1 MNPIPIPPGMET
13 RLFLLEADALSQLP
27 EAIHSLWGSQ
37 ARPWLVAD
45 DNTWAAAGA
54 RVAEILRSAG
64 LDGPAPFRFPGSPM
78 LHADESNVNLLL
90 EAFPENVVPVAIG
103 GGTVNDLVKRAS
115 GVRHVSYCCVPTAPS
130 VDGYTSSG
138 AALTVAGLKQTLP
151 CPAPL
156 AVIADSGILR
166 AAPSEMFAAGYADLM
181 AKIPAGADWI
191 AADTLGIEAIDPA
204 VWALVQTPLR
214 DNLSDP
220 ADVRRVFTGLAATGY
235 AMQLY
240 RDSRPASGADH
251 LVSHIWE
258 MENLCCDGKPVSHGF
273 KVAIGTVISTA
284 LYEALFSLSEQEA
297 RQLARPGLNRAEREA
312 EIDALLSV
320 GSYGAAARTI
330 ALDKFREGRS
340 LAERRELIYHNWEKL
355 RQRILHQLYP
365 LQELTARLAAARCPV
380 KPADIRL
387 GREQF
392 LHGIRTAQLIRK
404 RYTVLDLAYELGLM
418 EELLKRIL
426 PVMKFQAPKKI
437 SGTT

>member
-1 MNPIPIPPGMET
+1 MNPVPIPPGMET
-13 RLFLLEADALSQLP
+13 RLFLLENDALNQLP
-27 EAIHSLWGSQ
+27 EAIRSLWGND

-45 DNTWAAAGA
+45 DNTWRAAGA
-54 RVAEILRSAG
+54 EVAKILKAAG
-64 LDGPAPFRFPGSPM
+64 MESPDPFLFPGTPM
-78 LHADESNVNLLL
+78 LHADEGNVNLLL
-90 EAFPENVVPVAIG
+90 EQFPENVVPVAIG

-115 GVRHVSYCCVPTAPS
+115 GLRHVSYCCVPTAPS

-138 AALTVAGLKQTLP
+138 AALTASGLKQTLP

-156 AVIADSGILR
+156 AVVADSDILR
-166 AAPSEMFAAGYADLM
+166 NAPPEMFAAGYADLM
-181 AKIPAGADWI
+181 AKIPAGADWL

-204 VWALVQTPLR
+204 VWELVQTPLR

-220 ADVRRVFTGLAATGY
+220 SDVRRVFTGLAATGY

-258 MENLCCDGKPVSHGF
+258 MENLCCNGKPVSHGF
-273 KVAIGTVISTA
+273 KVAIGTVTSTA

-297 RQLARPGLNRAEREA
+297 RRLARPGLDRAGREA

-320 GSYGAAARTI
+320 GTYGAATRTI
-330 ALDKFREGRS
+330 ALDKFREGDA
-340 LAERRELIYHNWEKL
+340 LAERRELIYRNWETL
-355 RQRILHQLYP
+355 RKRILHQLYP
-365 LQELTARLAAARCPV
+365 LEELTRRLTAAGCPV
-380 KPADIRL
+380 RPANIQL

-404 RYTVLDLAYELGLM
+404 RYTVLDLVYELGLL
-418 EELLKRIL
+418 EELLRRIL
-426 PVMKFQAPKKI
+426 PVMNV
-437 SGTT
+437 

>member
-1 MNPIPIPPGMET
+1 MNPVPIPPGMET
-13 RLFLLEADALSQLP
+13 RLFLLENDALNQLP
-27 EAIHSLWGSQ
+27 EAIRSLWGND

-45 DNTWAAAGA
+45 GNTWRAAGA
-54 RVAEILRSAG
+54 EVAKILKAAG
-64 LDGPAPFRFPGSPM
+64 MEGPDPFLFPGTPM

-90 EAFPENVVPVAIG
+90 EQFPENVVPVAIG

-115 GVRHVSYCCVPTAPS
+115 GLRHVSYCCVPTAPS

-138 AALTVAGLKQTLP
+138 AALTASGLKQTLP

-156 AVIADSGILR
+156 AVVADSGILR
-166 AAPSEMFAAGYADLM
+166 NAPPEMFAAGYADLM
-181 AKIPAGADWI
+181 AKIPAGADWL

-204 VWALVQTPLR
+204 VWELVQTPLR

-220 ADVRRVFTGLAATGY
+220 SDVRRVFTGLAATGY

-258 MENLCCDGKPVSHGF
+258 MENLCCNGKPVSHGF
-273 KVAIGTVISTA
+273 KVAIGTVTSTA

-297 RQLARPGLNRAEREA
+297 RRLARPGLDRAGREA

-320 GSYGAAARTI
+320 GTYGAATRTI
-330 ALDKFREGRS
+330 ALDKFREGDA
-340 LAERRELIYHNWEKL
+340 LAERRELIYRNWETL
-355 RQRILHQLYP
+355 RKRILHQLYP
-365 LQELTARLAAARCPV
+365 LEELTRRLTAAGCPV
-380 KPADIRL
+380 RPANIQL

-404 RYTVLDLAYELGLM
+404 RYTVLDLAYELGLL
-418 EELLKRIL
+418 EELLQRIL
-426 PVMKFQAPKKI
+426 PVMNV
-437 SGTT
+437 

>member
-1 MNPIPIPPGMET
+1 MNPVPIPPGMET
-13 RLFLLEADALSQLP
+13 RLFLLENDALNQLP
-27 EAIHSLWGSQ
+27 EAIRSLWGND

-45 DNTWAAAGA
+45 DNTWRAAGA
-54 RVAEILRSAG
+54 EVAKILKAAG
-64 LDGPAPFRFPGSPM
+64 MESPDPFLFPGTPM
-78 LHADESNVNLLL
+78 LHADEGNVNLLL
-90 EAFPENVVPVAIG
+90 EQFPENVVPVAIG

-115 GVRHVSYCCVPTAPS
+115 GLRHVSYCCVPTAPS

-138 AALTVAGLKQTLP
+138 AALTASGLKQTLP

-156 AVIADSGILR
+156 AVVADSDILR
-166 AAPSEMFAAGYADLM
+166 NAPPEMFAAGYADLM
-181 AKIPAGADWI
+181 AKIPAGADWL

-204 VWALVQTPLR
+204 VWELVQTPLR

-220 ADVRRVFTGLAATGY
+220 SDVRRVFTGLAATGY

-258 MENLCCDGKPVSHGF
+258 MENLCCNGKPVSHGF
-273 KVAIGTVISTA
+273 KVAIGTVTSTA

-297 RQLARPGLNRAEREA
+297 RRLARPGLDRAGREA

-320 GSYGAAARTI
+320 GTYGAATRTI
-330 ALDKFREGRS
+330 ALAKFREGRA
-340 LAERRELIYHNWEKL
+340 LAERRELIYRNWETL
-355 RQRILHQLYP
+355 RERILHQLYP
-365 LQELTARLAAARCPV
+365 LEELTRRLTAAGCPV
-380 KPADIRL
+380 RPADIQL

-404 RYTVLDLAYELGLM
+404 RYTVLDLVYELGLL
-418 EELLKRIL
+418 EELLQRIL
-426 PVMKFQAPKKI
+426 SVMNV
-437 SGTT
+437 

>member
-1 MNPIPIPPGMET
+1 MNPVPIPPGMET
-13 RLFLLEADALSQLP
+13 RLFLLENDALNQLP
-27 EAIHSLWGSQ
+27 EAIRSLWGND

-45 DNTWAAAGA
+45 GNTWRAAGA
-54 RVAEILRSAG
+54 EVAKILKAAG
-64 LDGPAPFRFPGSPM
+64 MEGPDPFLFPGTPM

-90 EAFPENVVPVAIG
+90 EQFPENVVPVAIG
-103 GGTVNDLVKRAS
+103 GGTVNDLVKPAS
-115 GVRHVSYCCVPTAPS
+115 GLRHVSYCCVPTAPS

-138 AALTVAGLKQTLP
+138 AALTASGLKQTLP

-156 AVIADSGILR
+156 AVVADSGILR
-166 AAPSEMFAAGYADLM
+166 NAPPEMFAAGYADLM
-181 AKIPAGADWI
+181 AKIPAGADWL

-204 VWALVQTPLR
+204 VWELVQTPLR

-220 ADVRRVFTGLAATGY
+220 SDVRRVFTGLAATGY

-258 MENLCCDGKPVSHGF
+258 MENLCCNGKPVSHGF
-273 KVAIGTVISTA
+273 KVAIGTVTSTA

-297 RQLARPGLNRAEREA
+297 RRLARPGLDRAGREA

-320 GSYGAAARTI
+320 GTYGAATRTI
-330 ALDKFREGRS
+330 ALAKFREGRA
-340 LAERRELIYHNWEKL
+340 LAERRELIYRNWETL
-355 RQRILHQLYP
+355 RERILHQLYP
-365 LQELTARLAAARCPV
+365 LEELTRRLTAAGCPV
-380 KPADIRL
+380 RPADIQL

-404 RYTVLDLAYELGLM
+404 RYTVLDLVYELGLL
-418 EELLKRIL
+418 EELLQRIL
-426 PVMKFQAPKKI
+426 PVMNV
-437 SGTT
+437 

>member
-1 MNPIPIPPGMET
+1 MNPVPIPPGMET
-13 RLFLLEADALSQLP
+13 RLFLLENDALNQLP
-27 EAIHSLWGSQ
+27 EAIRSLWGND

-45 DNTWAAAGA
+45 GNTWRAAGDE
-54 RVAEILRSAG
+54 VAKILKAAG
-64 LDGPAPFRFPGSPM
+64 MEGPDPFLFPGTPM

-90 EAFPENVVPVAIG
+90 EQFPENVVPVAIG

-115 GVRHVSYCCVPTAPS
+115 GLRHVSYCCVPTAPS

-138 AALTVAGLKQTLP
+138 AALTASGLKQTLP

-156 AVIADSGILR
+156 AVVADSGILR
-166 AAPSEMFAAGYADLM
+166 NAPPEMFAAGYADLM
-181 AKIPAGADWI
+181 AKIPAGADWL

-204 VWALVQTPLR
+204 VWELVQTPLR

-220 ADVRRVFTGLAATGY
+220 SDVRRVFTGLAATGY

-258 MENLCCDGKPVSHGF
+258 MENLCCNGKPVSHGF
-273 KVAIGTVISTA
+273 KVAIGTVTSTA

-297 RQLARPGLNRAEREA
+297 RRLARPGLDRAGREA

-320 GSYGAAARTI
+320 GTYGAATRTI
-330 ALDKFREGRS
+330 ALAKFREGRA
-340 LAERRELIYHNWEKL
+340 LAERRELIYCNWETL
-355 RQRILHQLYP
+355 RERILHQLYP
-365 LQELTARLAAARCPV
+365 LEELTRRLTAAGCPV
-380 KPADIRL
+380 RPADIQL

-404 RYTVLDLAYELGLM
+404 RYTVLDLVYELGLL
-418 EELLKRIL
+418 EELLQRIL
-426 PVMKFQAPKKI
+426 PVMNV
-437 SGTT
+437 

>member
-1 MNPIPIPPGMET
+1 MNPVPIPPGMET
-13 RLFLLEADALSQLP
+13 RLFLLENDALNQLP
-27 EAIHSLWGSQ
+27 EAIRSLWGND

-45 DNTWAAAGA
+45 GNTWRAAGA
-54 RVAEILRSAG
+54 EVAKILKAAG
-64 LDGPAPFRFPGSPM
+64 MEGPDPFLFPGTPM

-90 EAFPENVVPVAIG
+90 EQFPENVVPVAIG

-115 GVRHVSYCCVPTAPS
+115 GLRHVSYCCVPTAPS

-138 AALTVAGLKQTLP
+138 AALTASGLKQTLP

-156 AVIADSGILR
+156 AVVADSGILR
-166 AAPSEMFAAGYADLM
+166 NAPPEMFAAGYADLM
-181 AKIPAGADWI
+181 AKIPAGADWL

-204 VWALVQTPLR
+204 VWELVQTPLR

-220 ADVRRVFTGLAATGY
+220 SDVRRVFTGLAATGY

-258 MENLCCDGKPVSHGF
+258 MENLCCNGKPVSHGF
-273 KVAIGTVISTA
+273 KVAIGTVTSTA

-297 RQLARPGLNRAEREA
+297 RRLARPGLDRAGREA

-320 GSYGAAARTI
+320 GTYGAATRTI
-330 ALDKFREGRS
+330 ALDKFREGDA
-340 LAERRELIYHNWEKL
+340 LAERRELIYRNWETL
-355 RQRILHQLYP
+355 RKRILHQLYP
-365 LQELTARLAAARCPV
+365 LEELTRRLTAAGCPV
-380 KPADIRL
+380 RPANIQL

-404 RYTVLDLAYELGLM
+404 RYTVLDLVYELGLL
-418 EELLKRIL
+418 EELLQRIL
-426 PVMKFQAPKKI
+426 PVMNV
-437 SGTT
+437 

>member
-1 MNPIPIPPGMET
+1 MNPVPIPPGMET
-13 RLFLLEADALSQLP
+13 RLFLLENDALNQLP
-27 EAIHSLWGSQ
+27 EAIRSLWGND

-45 DNTWAAAGA
+45 GNTWRAAGA
-54 RVAEILRSAG
+54 EVAKILKAAG
-64 LDGPAPFRFPGSPM
+64 MEGPDPFLFPGTPM

-90 EAFPENVVPVAIG
+90 EQFPENVVPVAIG

-115 GVRHVSYCCVPTAPS
+115 GLRHVSYCCVPTAPS

-138 AALTVAGLKQTLP
+138 AALTASGLKQTLP

-156 AVIADSGILR
+156 AVVADSGILR
-166 AAPSEMFAAGYADLM
+166 NAPPEMFAAGYADLM
-181 AKIPAGADWI
+181 AKIPAGADWL
-191 AADTLGIEAIDPA
+191 AADTLGIEAVDPA
-204 VWALVQTPLR
+204 VWELVQTPLR

-220 ADVRRVFTGLAATGY
+220 SDVRRVFTGLAATGY

-258 MENLCCDGKPVSHGF
+258 MENLCCNGKPVSHGF
-273 KVAIGTVISTA
+273 KVAIGTVTSTA

-297 RQLARPGLNRAEREA
+297 RRLARPGLDRAGREA

-320 GSYGAAARTI
+320 GTYGAATRTI
-330 ALDKFREGRS
+330 ALAKFREGRA
-340 LAERRELIYHNWEKL
+340 LAERRELIYRNWETL
-355 RQRILHQLYP
+355 RKRILHQLYP
-365 LQELTARLAAARCPV
+365 LEELTRRLTTAGCPV
-380 KPADIRL
+380 KPADIQL

-404 RYTVLDLAYELGLM
+404 RYTVLDLVYELGLL
-418 EELLKRIL
+418 EELLRRIL
-426 PVMKFQAPKKI
+426 PVMNV
-437 SGTT
+437 

>member
-1 MNPIPIPPGMET
+1 MNPVPIPPGMET
-13 RLFLLEADALSQLP
+13 RLFLLENDALNQLP
-27 EAIHSLWGSQ
+27 EAIRSLWGND

-45 DNTWAAAGA
+45 DNTWRTAGAEVAKILKAAGM
-54 RVAEILRSAG
+54 E
-64 LDGPAPFRFPGSPM
+64 GPDSFLFPGTPM
-78 LHADESNVNLLL
+78 PHADESNVNLLL
-90 EAFPENVVPVAIG
+90 EQFPENVVPVAIG

-115 GVRHVSYCCVPTAPS
+115 GLRHVSYCCVPTAPS

-138 AALTVAGLKQTLP
+138 AALTASGLKQTLP

-156 AVIADSGILR
+156 AVVADSGILR
-166 AAPSEMFAAGYADLM
+166 NAPPEMFAAGYADLM
-181 AKIPAGADWI
+181 AKIPAGADWL

-204 VWALVQTPLR
+204 VWELVQTPLR

-220 ADVRRVFTGLAATGY
+220 SDVRRVFTGLAATGY

-258 MENLCCDGKPVSHGF
+258 MENLCCNGKPVSHGF
-273 KVAIGTVISTA
+273 KVAIGTVTSTA

-297 RQLARPGLNRAEREA
+297 RRLARPGLDRAGREA

-320 GSYGAAARTI
+320 GTYGAATRTI
-330 ALDKFREGRS
+330 ALDKFREGDA
-340 LAERRELIYHNWEKL
+340 LAERRELIYRNWETL
-355 RQRILHQLYP
+355 RKRILHQLYP
-365 LQELTARLAAARCPV
+365 LEELTRRLTAAGCPV
-380 KPADIRL
+380 KPADIQL

-404 RYTVLDLAYELGLM
+404 RYTVLDLAYELGLL
-418 EELLKRIL
+418 EELLQRIL
-426 PVMKFQAPKKI
+426 PVMNV
-437 SGTT
+437 

>member
-1 MNPIPIPPGMET
+1 MNPVPIPPGMET
-13 RLFLLEADALSQLP
+13 RLFLLENDALSQLP
-27 EAIHSLWGSQ
+27 EAIRSLWGND

-45 DNTWAAAGA
+45 DNTWRAAGA
-54 RVAEILRSAG
+54 EVAKILKAAG
-64 LDGPAPFRFPGSPM
+64 MKGPDPFLFPGTPM

-90 EAFPENVVPVAIG
+90 EQFPENVVPVAIG

-115 GVRHVSYCCVPTAPS
+115 GLRNVSYCCVPTAPS

-138 AALTVAGLKQTLP
+138 AALTASGLKQTLP

-156 AVIADSGILR
+156 AVVADSGILR
-166 AAPSEMFAAGYADLM
+166 NAPPEMFAAGYADLM
-181 AKIPAGADWI
+181 AKIPAGADWL
-191 AADTLGIEAIDPA
+191 AADTLGIEAVDPA
-204 VWALVQTPLR
+204 VWELVQTPLR

-220 ADVRRVFTGLAATGY
+220 SDVRRVFTGLVATGY

-273 KVAIGTVISTA
+273 KVAIGTVTSTA

-297 RQLARPGLNRAEREA
+297 RRLARPGLDRAGREA

-320 GSYGAAARTI
+320 GTYGAATRTI
-330 ALDKFREGRS
+330 ALDKFREGRA
-340 LAERRELIYHNWEKL
+340 LAERRELIYRNWETL
-355 RQRILHQLYP
+355 RKRILHQLYP
-365 LQELTARLAAARCPV
+365 LEELIRHLTAAGCPV
-380 KPADIRL
+380 RPADIRL

-404 RYTVLDLAYELGLM
+404 RYTVLDLVYELGLM
-418 EELLKRIL
+418 EELLQRIL
-426 PVMKFQAPKKI
+426 PVMNV
-437 SGTT
+437 

>member
-1 MNPIPIPPGMET
+1 MNPVPIPPGMET
-13 RLFLLEADALSQLP
+13 RLFLLENDALNQLP
-27 EAIHSLWGSQ
+27 EAIRSLWGND

-45 DNTWAAAGA
+45 GNTWRAAGA
-54 RVAEILRSAG
+54 EVAKILKAAG
-64 LDGPAPFRFPGSPM
+64 MEGPDPFLFPGTPM

-90 EAFPENVVPVAIG
+90 EQFPENVVPVAIG

-115 GVRHVSYCCVPTAPS
+115 GLRHVSYCCVPTAPS

-138 AALTVAGLKQTLP
+138 AALTASGLKQTLP

-156 AVIADSGILR
+156 AVVADSGILR
-166 AAPSEMFAAGYADLM
+166 NAPPEMFAAGYADLM
-181 AKIPAGADWI
+181 AKIPAGADWL

-204 VWALVQTPLR
+204 VWELVQTPLR

-220 ADVRRVFTGLAATGY
+220 SDVRRVFTGLAATGY

-258 MENLCCDGKPVSHGF
+258 MENLCCNGKPVSHGF
-273 KVAIGTVISTA
+273 KVAIGTVTSTA

-297 RQLARPGLNRAEREA
+297 RSLARPGLDRAGREA

-320 GSYGAAARTI
+320 GTYGAATRTI
-330 ALDKFREGRS
+330 ALAKFREGRA
-340 LAERRELIYHNWEKL
+340 LAERRELIYRNWETL
-355 RQRILHQLYP
+355 RERILHQLYP
-365 LQELTARLAAARCPV
+365 LEELTRRLTAAGCPV
-380 KPADIRL
+380 RPADIQL

-404 RYTVLDLAYELGLM
+404 RYTVLDLVYELGLL
-418 EELLKRIL
+418 EELLQRIL
-426 PVMKFQAPKKI
+426 PVMNV
-437 SGTT
+437 

>member
-1 MNPIPIPPGMET
+1 MNPVPIPPGMET
-13 RLFLLEADALSQLP
+13 RLFLLENDALNQLP
-27 EAIHSLWGSQ
+27 EAIRSLWGND

-45 DNTWAAAGA
+45 GNTWRAAGA
-54 RVAEILRSAG
+54 EVAKILKAAG
-64 LDGPAPFRFPGSPM
+64 MEGPEPFLFPGTPM
-78 LHADESNVNLLL
+78 LHADEGNVNLLL
-90 EAFPENVVPVAIG
+90 EQFPENVVPVAIG

-115 GVRHVSYCCVPTAPS
+115 GLRHVSYCCVPTAPS

-138 AALTVAGLKQTLP
+138 AALTASGLKQTLP

-156 AVIADSGILR
+156 AVVADSGILR
-166 AAPSEMFAAGYADLM
+166 NAPPEMFAAGYADLM
-181 AKIPAGADWI
+181 AKIPAGADWL

-204 VWALVQTPLR
+204 VWELVQTPLR

-220 ADVRRVFTGLAATGY
+220 SDVRRVFTGLAATGY

-258 MENLCCDGKPVSHGF
+258 MENLCCNGKPVSHGF
-273 KVAIGTVISTA
+273 KVAIGTVTSTA

-297 RQLARPGLNRAEREA
+297 RRLARPGLDRAGREA

-320 GSYGAAARTI
+320 GTYGAATRTI
-330 ALDKFREGRS
+330 ALDKFREGDA
-340 LAERRELIYHNWEKL
+340 LAERRELIYRNWETL
-355 RQRILHQLYP
+355 RKRILHQLYP
-365 LQELTARLAAARCPV
+365 LEELTRRLTAAGCPV
-380 KPADIRL
+380 KPADIQL

-404 RYTVLDLAYELGLM
+404 RYTVLDLVYELGLL
-418 EELLKRIL
+418 EELLRRIL
-426 PVMKFQAPKKI
+426 PVMNV
-437 SGTT
+437 

>member
-1 MNPIPIPPGMET
+1 
-13 RLFLLEADALSQLP
+13 
-27 EAIHSLWGSQ
+27 
-37 ARPWLVAD
+37 
-45 DNTWAAAGA
+45 
-54 RVAEILRSAG
+54 
-64 LDGPAPFRFPGSPM
+64 
-78 LHADESNVNLLL
+78 
-90 EAFPENVVPVAIG
+90 
-103 GGTVNDLVKRAS
+103 
-115 GVRHVSYCCVPTAPS
+115 
-130 VDGYTSSG
+130 
-138 AALTVAGLKQTLP
+138 
-151 CPAPL
+151 
-156 AVIADSGILR
+156 
-166 AAPSEMFAAGYADLM
+166 
-181 AKIPAGADWI
+181 
-191 AADTLGIEAIDPA
+191 
-204 VWALVQTPLR
+204 
-214 DNLSDP
+214 
-220 ADVRRVFTGLAATGY
+220 
-235 AMQLY
+235 
-240 RDSRPASGADH
+240 
-251 LVSHIWE
+251 

-297 RQLARPGLNRAEREA
+297 RQLARPGLNRAGREA

-426 PVMKFQAPKKI
+426 PVMKFQVPQKI

>member
-1 MNPIPIPPGMET
+1 MNPVPIPPGMET
-13 RLFLLEADALSQLP
+13 RLFLLENDALNQLP
-27 EAIHSLWGSQ
+27 EAIRSLWGND

-45 DNTWAAAGA
+45 DNTWRAAGA
-54 RVAEILRSAG
+54 EVAKILKAAG
-64 LDGPAPFRFPGSPM
+64 MESPDPFLFPGTPM
-78 LHADESNVNLLL
+78 LHADEGNVNLLL
-90 EAFPENVVPVAIG
+90 EQFPENVVPVAIG

-115 GVRHVSYCCVPTAPS
+115 GLRHVSYCCVPTAPS

-138 AALTVAGLKQTLP
+138 AALTASGLKQTLP

-156 AVIADSGILR
+156 AVVADSGILR
-166 AAPSEMFAAGYADLM
+166 NAPPEMFAAGYADLM
-181 AKIPAGADWI
+181 AKIPAGADWL

-204 VWALVQTPLR
+204 VWELVQTPLR

-220 ADVRRVFTGLAATGY
+220 SDVRRVFTGLAATGY

-258 MENLCCDGKPVSHGF
+258 MENLCCNGKPVSHGF
-273 KVAIGTVISTA
+273 KVAIGTVTSTA

-297 RQLARPGLNRAEREA
+297 RRLARPGLDRAGREA

-320 GSYGAAARTI
+320 GTYGAATRTI
-330 ALDKFREGRS
+330 ALDKFREGDA
-340 LAERRELIYHNWEKL
+340 LAERRELIYRNWETL
-355 RQRILHQLYP
+355 RKRILHQLYP
-365 LQELTARLAAARCPV
+365 LEELTRRLTAAGCPV
-380 KPADIRL
+380 KPADIQL

-404 RYTVLDLAYELGLM
+404 RYTVLDLAYELGLL
-418 EELLKRIL
+418 EELLQRIL
-426 PVMKFQAPKKI
+426 PVMNV
-437 SGTT
+437 

>member
-1 MNPIPIPPGMET
+1 MNPVPIPPGMET
-13 RLFLLEADALSQLP
+13 RLFLLENDALNQLP
-27 EAIHSLWGSQ
+27 EAIRSLWGND

-45 DNTWAAAGA
+45 GNTWRAAGA
-54 RVAEILRSAG
+54 EVAKILKAAG
-64 LDGPAPFRFPGSPM
+64 MEGPDPFLFPGTPM

-90 EAFPENVVPVAIG
+90 EQFPENVVPVAIG

-115 GVRHVSYCCVPTAPS
+115 GLRHVSYCCVPTAPS

-138 AALTVAGLKQTLP
+138 AALTASGLKQTLP

-156 AVIADSGILR
+156 AVVADSDILR
-166 AAPSEMFAAGYADLM
+166 NAPPEMFAAGYADLM
-181 AKIPAGADWI
+181 AKIPAGADWL

-204 VWALVQTPLR
+204 VWELVQTPLR

-220 ADVRRVFTGLAATGY
+220 SDVRRVFTGLAATGY

-258 MENLCCDGKPVSHGF
+258 MENLCCNGKPVSHGF
-273 KVAIGTVISTA
+273 KVAIGTVTSTA

-297 RQLARPGLNRAEREA
+297 RRLARPGLDRAGREA

-320 GSYGAAARTI
+320 GTYGAATRTI
-330 ALDKFREGRS
+330 ALDKFREGDA
-340 LAERRELIYHNWEKL
+340 LAERRELIYRNWETL
-355 RQRILHQLYP
+355 RKRILHQLYP
-365 LQELTARLAAARCPV
+365 LEELTRRLTAAGCPV
-380 KPADIRL
+380 KPADIQL

-404 RYTVLDLAYELGLM
+404 RYTVLDLAYELGLL
-418 EELLKRIL
+418 EELLQRIL
-426 PVMKFQAPKKI
+426 PVMNV
-437 SGTT
+437 

>member
-1 MNPIPIPPGMET
+1 MNPVPIPPGMET
-13 RLFLLEADALSQLP
+13 RLFLLENDALNQLP
-27 EAIHSLWGSQ
+27 EAIRSLWGND

-45 DNTWAAAGA
+45 GNTWRAAGA
-54 RVAEILRSAG
+54 EVAKILKAAG
-64 LDGPAPFRFPGSPM
+64 MEGPDPFLFPGTPM

-90 EAFPENVVPVAIG
+90 EQFPENVVPVAIG

-115 GVRHVSYCCVPTAPS
+115 GLRHVSYCCVPTAPS

-138 AALTVAGLKQTLP
+138 AALTASGLKQTLP

-156 AVIADSGILR
+156 AVVADSGILR
-166 AAPSEMFAAGYADLM
+166 NAPPEMFAAGYADLT
-181 AKIPAGADWI
+181 AKIPAGADWL

-204 VWALVQTPLR
+204 VWELVQTPLR

-220 ADVRRVFTGLAATGY
+220 SDVRRVFTGLAATGY

-258 MENLCCDGKPVSHGF
+258 MENLCCNGKPVSHGF
-273 KVAIGTVISTA
+273 KVAIGTVTSTA

-297 RQLARPGLNRAEREA
+297 RRLARPGLDRAGREA

-320 GSYGAAARTI
+320 GTYGAATRTI
-330 ALDKFREGRS
+330 ALAKFREGRA
-340 LAERRELIYHNWEKL
+340 LAERRELIYRNWETL
-355 RQRILHQLYP
+355 RKRILHQLYP
-365 LQELTARLAAARCPV
+365 LEELTRRLTAAGCPV
-380 KPADIRL
+380 KPADIQL

-404 RYTVLDLAYELGLM
+404 RYTVLDLVYELGLL
-418 EELLKRIL
+418 EELLQRIL
-426 PVMKFQAPKKI
+426 PVMNV
-437 SGTT
+437 

>member
-1 MNPIPIPPGMET
+1 MNPVPIPPGMET
-13 RLFLLEADALSQLP
+13 RLFLLENDALNQLP
-27 EAIHSLWGSQ
+27 EAIRSLWGND

-45 DNTWAAAGA
+45 DNTWRAAGA
-54 RVAEILRSAG
+54 EVAKILKAAG
-64 LDGPAPFRFPGSPM
+64 MEGPAPFLFPGSPM

-90 EAFPENVVPVAIG
+90 EQFPENVVPVAIG

-115 GVRHVSYCCVPTAPS
+115 GLRHVSYCCVPTAPS

-138 AALTVAGLKQTLP
+138 AALTASGLKQTLP

-156 AVIADSGILR
+156 AVVADSDILR
-166 AAPSEMFAAGYADLM
+166 NAPPEMFAAGYADLM
-181 AKIPAGADWI
+181 AKIPAGADWLS
-191 AADTLGIEAIDPA
+191 ADTLGIEAIDPA
-204 VWALVQTPLR
+204 VWELVQTPLR

-220 ADVRRVFTGLAATGY
+220 SDVRRVFTGLAATGY

-258 MENLCCDGKPVSHGF
+258 MENLCCNGKPVSHGF
-273 KVAIGTVISTA
+273 KVAIGTVTSTA

-297 RQLARPGLNRAEREA
+297 RRLARPGLDRAGREA

-320 GSYGAAARTI
+320 GTYGVATRTI
-330 ALDKFREGRS
+330 ALDKFREGCA
-340 LAERRELIYHNWEKL
+340 LAERRELIYRNWETL
-355 RQRILHQLYP
+355 RKRILHQLYP
-365 LQELTARLAAARCPV
+365 LEELTRRLTAAGCPV
-380 KPADIRL
+380 KPADIQL

-404 RYTVLDLAYELGLM
+404 RYTVLDLVYELGLL
-418 EELLKRIL
+418 EELLRRIL
-426 PVMKFQAPKKI
+426 PVMNV
-437 SGTT
+437 

>member
-1 MNPIPIPPGMET
+1 MNPVPIPPGMET
-13 RLFLLEADALSQLP
+13 RLFLLENDALNQLP
-27 EAIHSLWGSQ
+27 EAIRSLWGND

-45 DNTWAAAGA
+45 GNTWRAAGA
-54 RVAEILRSAG
+54 EVAKILKAAG
-64 LDGPAPFRFPGSPM
+64 MEGPDPFLFPGTPM

-90 EAFPENVVPVAIG
+90 EQFPENVVPVAIG

-115 GVRHVSYCCVPTAPS
+115 GLRHVSYCCVPTAPS

-138 AALTVAGLKQTLP
+138 AALTASGLKQTLP

-156 AVIADSGILR
+156 AVVADSGILR
-166 AAPSEMFAAGYADLM
+166 NAPPEMFAAGYADLM
-181 AKIPAGADWI
+181 AKIPAGADWL

-204 VWALVQTPLR
+204 VWELVQTPLR

-220 ADVRRVFTGLAATGY
+220 SDVRRVFTGLAATGY

-240 RDSRPASGADH
+240 HDSRPASGADH

-273 KVAIGTVISTA
+273 KVAIGTVTSTA

-297 RQLARPGLNRAEREA
+297 RRLARPGLDRAGREA

-320 GSYGAAARTI
+320 GTYGAATRTI
-330 ALDKFREGRS
+330 ALDKFREGEA
-340 LAERRELIYHNWEKL
+340 LAERRELIYRNWETL
-355 RQRILHQLYP
+355 RERILHQLYP
-365 LQELTARLAAARCPV
+365 LEELTRRLTAAGCPV
-380 KPADIRL
+380 KPADIQL

-404 RYTVLDLAYELGLM
+404 RYTVLDLVYELGLLK
-418 EELLKRIL
+418 ELLQRIL
-426 PVMKFQAPKKI
+426 PVMNV
-437 SGTT
+437 

>member
-1 MNPIPIPPGMET
+1 MNPVPIPPGMET
-13 RLFLLEADALSQLP
+13 RLFLLENDALNQLP
-27 EAIHSLWGSQ
+27 EAIRSLWGND

-45 DNTWAAAGA
+45 GNTWRAAGA
-54 RVAEILRSAG
+54 EVAKILKAAG
-64 LDGPAPFRFPGSPM
+64 MEGPDPFLFPGTPM

-90 EAFPENVVPVAIG
+90 EQFPENVVPVAIG

-115 GVRHVSYCCVPTAPS
+115 GLRHVSYCCVPTAPS

-138 AALTVAGLKQTLP
+138 AALTASGLKQTLP

-156 AVIADSGILR
+156 AVVADSGILR
-166 AAPSEMFAAGYADLM
+166 NAPPEMFAAGYADLM
-181 AKIPAGADWI
+181 AKIPAGADWL

-204 VWALVQTPLR
+204 VWELVQTPLR

-220 ADVRRVFTGLAATGY
+220 SDVRRVFTGLAATGY

-258 MENLCCDGKPVSHGF
+258 MENLCCNGKPVSHGF
-273 KVAIGTVISTA
+273 KVAIGTVTSTA

-297 RQLARPGLNRAEREA
+297 RRLARPGLDRAGREA

-320 GSYGAAARTI
+320 GTYGAATRTI
-330 ALDKFREGRS
+330 ALAKFREGRA
-340 LAERRELIYHNWEKL
+340 LAERRELIYRNWETL
-355 RQRILHQLYP
+355 RERILHQLYP
-365 LQELTARLAAARCPV
+365 LEELTRRLTAAGCPV
-380 KPADIRL
+380 RPADIQL

-404 RYTVLDLAYELGLM
+404 RYTVLDLVYELGLL
-418 EELLKRIL
+418 EELLQRIL
-426 PVMKFQAPKKI
+426 PVMNV
-437 SGTT
+437 

>member
-1 MNPIPIPPGMET
+1 MNPVPIPPGMET
-13 RLFLLEADALSQLP
+13 RLFLLENDALNQLP
-27 EAIHSLWGSQ
+27 EAIRSLWGND

-45 DNTWAAAGA
+45 GNTWRAAGA
-54 RVAEILRSAG
+54 EVAKILKAAG
-64 LDGPAPFRFPGSPM
+64 MEGPDPFLFPGTPM

-90 EAFPENVVPVAIG
+90 EQFPENVVPVAIG

-115 GVRHVSYCCVPTAPS
+115 GLRHVSYCCVPTAPS

-138 AALTVAGLKQTLP
+138 AALTASGLKQTLP

-156 AVIADSGILR
+156 AVVADSGILR
-166 AAPSEMFAAGYADLM
+166 NAPPEMFAAGYADLM
-181 AKIPAGADWI
+181 AKIPAGADWL
-191 AADTLGIEAIDPA
+191 AADTLGLEAIAPA
-204 VWALVQTPLR
+204 VWELVQTPLR

-220 ADVRRVFTGLAATGY
+220 SDVRRVFTGLAATGY

-258 MENLCCDGKPVSHGF
+258 MENLCCNGKPVSHGF
-273 KVAIGTVISTA
+273 KVAIGTVTSTA

-297 RQLARPGLNRAEREA
+297 RRLARPGLDRAGREA

-320 GSYGAAARTI
+320 GTYGAATRTI
-330 ALDKFREGRS
+330 ALDKFREGRA
-340 LAERRELIYHNWEKL
+340 LAERRELIYRNWETL
-355 RQRILHQLYP
+355 RKRILHQLYP
-365 LQELTARLAAARCPV
+365 LEELTRRLTTAGCPV
-380 KPADIRL
+380 KPADIQL

-404 RYTVLDLAYELGLM
+404 RYTVLDLVYELGLL
-418 EELLKRIL
+418 EELLRRIL
-426 PVMKFQAPKKI
+426 PVMNV
-437 SGTT
+437 

>member
-1 MNPIPIPPGMET
+1 MNPVPIPPGMET
-13 RLFLLEADALSQLP
+13 RLFLLENDALNQLP
-27 EAIHSLWGSQ
+27 EAIRSLWGND

-45 DNTWAAAGA
+45 GNTWRAAGA
-54 RVAEILRSAG
+54 EVAKILKAAG
-64 LDGPAPFRFPGSPM
+64 MEGPDPFLFPGTPM

-90 EAFPENVVPVAIG
+90 EQFPENVVPVAIG

-115 GVRHVSYCCVPTAPS
+115 GLRHVSYCCVPTAPS

-138 AALTVAGLKQTLP
+138 AALTASGLKQTLP

-156 AVIADSGILR
+156 AVVADSGILR
-166 AAPSEMFAAGYADLM
+166 NAPPEMLAAGYADLM
-181 AKIPAGADWI
+181 AKIPAGADWL

-204 VWALVQTPLR
+204 VWELVQTPLR

-220 ADVRRVFTGLAATGY
+220 SDVRRVFTGLAATGY

-258 MENLCCDGKPVSHGF
+258 MENLCCNGKPVSHGF
-273 KVAIGTVISTA
+273 KVAIGTVTSTA

-297 RQLARPGLNRAEREA
+297 RRLARPGLDRAGREA

-320 GSYGAAARTI
+320 GTYGAATRTI
-330 ALDKFREGRS
+330 ALAKFREGRA
-340 LAERRELIYHNWEKL
+340 LAERRELIYRNWETL
-355 RQRILHQLYP
+355 RKRILHQLYP
-365 LQELTARLAAARCPV
+365 LEELTRRLTAAGCPV
-380 KPADIRL
+380 KPADIQL

-404 RYTVLDLAYELGLM
+404 RYTVLDLVYELGLL
-418 EELLKRIL
+418 EELLQRIL
-426 PVMKFQAPKKI
+426 PVMNV
-437 SGTT
+437 

>member
-1 MNPIPIPPGMET
+1 MNPVPIPPGMET
-13 RLFLLEADALSQLP
+13 RLFLLENDALNQLP
-27 EAIHSLWGSQ
+27 EAIRSLWGND

-45 DNTWAAAGA
+45 GNTWRAAGA
-54 RVAEILRSAG
+54 EVAKILKAAG
-64 LDGPAPFRFPGSPM
+64 MEGPEPFLFPGTPM
-78 LHADESNVNLLL
+78 LHADEGNVNLLL
-90 EAFPENVVPVAIG
+90 EQFPENVVPVAIG

-115 GVRHVSYCCVPTAPS
+115 GLRNVSYCCVPTAPS

-138 AALTVAGLKQTLP
+138 AALTASGLKQTLP

-156 AVIADSGILR
+156 AVVADSGILR
-166 AAPSEMFAAGYADLM
+166 NAPPEMFAAGYADLM
-181 AKIPAGADWI
+181 AKIPAGADWL

-204 VWALVQTPLR
+204 VWELVQTPLR

-220 ADVRRVFTGLAATGY
+220 SDVRRVFTGLAATGY

-258 MENLCCDGKPVSHGF
+258 MENLCCNGKPVSHGF
-273 KVAIGTVISTA
+273 KVAIGTVTSTA

-297 RQLARPGLNRAEREA
+297 RRLARPGLDRAGREA

-320 GSYGAAARTI
+320 GTYGAATRTI
-330 ALDKFREGRS
+330 ALDKFREGDA
-340 LAERRELIYHNWEKL
+340 LAERRELIYRNWETL
-355 RQRILHQLYP
+355 RKRILHQLYP
-365 LQELTARLAAARCPV
+365 LEELTRRLTAAGCPV
-380 KPADIRL
+380 KPADIQL

-404 RYTVLDLAYELGLM
+404 RYTVLDLVYELGLL
-418 EELLKRIL
+418 EELLQRIL
-426 PVMKFQAPKKI
+426 PVMNV
-437 SGTT
+437 